1 MIWAKINILF
11 TIFQEE
17 AKDVKNLEELA
28 ELQAKQKE
36 IIKKEAEGIKEP
48 EVPLHKGVTYKTY
61 STAVLKS
68 NKKFKVYMTC
78 FIFILQHWRMSFAI
92 FPSCSSLR
100 RKIKWQSITYRLRAI
115 TSRSWLETALEY

>member
-1 MIWAKINILF
+1 MIWAKINTF
-11 TIFQEE
+11 FSIFQEE

-68 NKKFKVYMTC
+68 NKKFKVFTTKY
-78 FIFILQHWRMSFAI
+78 FYFYL
-92 FPSCSSLR
+92 
-100 RKIKWQSITYRLRAI
+100 ITPAYEFRYN
-115 TSRSWLETALEY
+115 S

>member
-1 MIWAKINILF
+1 MSLCSGFLKMIWAKINTF
-11 TIFQEE
+11 FSIFQEE

-48 EVPLHKGVTYKTY
+48 EVPLHKGVTYKMY

-68 NKKFKVYMTC
+68 NKKFKVIMTC
-78 FIFILQHWRMSFAI
+78 FIFIS
-92 FPSCSSLR
+92 
-100 RKIKWQSITYRLRAI
+100 
-115 TSRSWLETALEY
+115 

>member
-1 MIWAKINILF
+1 M
-11 TIFQEE
+11 
-17 AKDVKNLEELA
+17 KNLEELA

-68 NKKFKVYMTC
+68 NKKFKVY
-78 FIFILQHWRMSFAI
+78 L
-92 FPSCSSLR
+92 
-100 RKIKWQSITYRLRAI
+100 
-115 TSRSWLETALEY
+115 WLVLFLFNNTEVWVSQYFLVAAVWDEKSNDNQLHTVCAPL

>member
-1 MIWAKINILF
+1 M
-11 TIFQEE
+11 
-17 AKDVKNLEELA
+17 A

-68 NKKFKVYMTC
+68 NKKFKVFNIYDWFYFLFYNTN
-78 FIFILQHWRMSFAI
+78 IWVSQYILVAAVWDVK
-92 FPSCSSLR
+92 SSDN
-100 RKIKWQSITYRLRAI
+100 
-115 TSRSWLETALEY
+115 

>member
-1 MIWAKINILF
+1 M
-11 TIFQEE
+11 
-17 AKDVKNLEELA
+17 A

-68 NKKFKVYMTC
+68 NKKFKVFMTFLFLFNNTDVWVSLYFLVAAVWDEKSNDNQLHTVC
-78 FIFILQHWRMSFAI
+78 APLQ
-92 FPSCSSLR
+92 L
-100 RKIKWQSITYRLRAI
+100 
-115 TSRSWLETALEY
+115 ALD

>member
-1 MIWAKINILF
+1 
-11 TIFQEE
+11 
-17 AKDVKNLEELA
+17 LA

-68 NKKFKVYMTC
+68 NKKFKV
-78 FIFILQHWRMSFAI
+78 FNI
-92 FPSCSSLR
+92 
-100 RKIKWQSITYRLRAI
+100 
-115 TSRSWLETALEY
+115 